1 MKTKLTLHS
10 IALVLINV
18 LTYWIA
24 SGWNSWTHDRH
35 PSLAVIPLGAIVAIV
50 SFLSWY
56 HTANSITASKLRLS
70 DGHSWLSLYFTVIV
84 FGVIM
89 FGLAPQF
96 LSGHAF
102 SGSRLLAF
110 VVFQGISNAIVIAV
124 AFAQRKFDS
133 AAVLR
138 QLLKLRWFQV
148 MLLVATSG
156 LALGCILA
164 VVEAAFFGLN
174 MTRTAGPNKVYEGEY
189 LSPEFSDY
197 DSRLGKKLL
206 PNADA
211 LCRLKV
217 NGNTVWNVRYTTD
230 EFGRRQTVAPVVDTA
245 TKYVVFFGCSFLF
258 GEGANDAETIPSQFA
273 AAAPGFRAY
282 NYGVP
287 GYGTQQM
294 LAKLQSNTIRE
305 EVEEDKGIVI
315 YVYLEDVHEPRVI
328 GGMQVTNSFG
338 CYFPYYDMNA
348 DGKIQAYGNFTTGR
362 PVLTNLYRLLGR
374 SQTVRYFGLNFPR
387 RTDRHFEI
395 VAKIIEESEKE
406 CRQQLACEE
415 FYVACFPRSSPH
427 RRLIPLLE
435 SRGIKVLDYS
445 ELFDPSADGFFHKGD
460 GHPTPLANHYF
471 ARQLAED
478 VTK

>member
-18 LTYWIA
+18 LTYWVA

-35 PSLAVIPLGAIVAIV
+35 PSLAAIPLGAIVAIS
-50 SFLSWY
+50 SFVGWY
-56 HTANSITASKLRLS
+56 HATNSLTASKLRLS
-70 DGHSWLSLYFTVIV
+70 DRHSWLSLYFTTIV
-84 FGVIM
+84 FGATAFMV
-89 FGLAPQF
+89 APKF
-96 LSGHAF
+96 LSGHVF
-102 SGSRLLAF
+102 SGSRLMAF
-110 VVFQGISNAIVIAV
+110 VVFQAISNAIVIVV
-124 AFAQRKFDS
+124 AFAQRNFDS
-133 AAVLR
+133 PAMLR
-138 QLLKLRWFQV
+138 RLLKQRWFKAI
-148 MLLVATSG
+148 LLFGMSG
-156 LALGCILA
+156 LALGCIVA

-174 MTRTAGPNKVYEGEY
+174 MTGAAGPSKVYEGEY

-197 DSRLGKKLL
+197 DSELGKRLL

-217 NGNTVWNVRYTTD
+217 NDVTVWNVWYTTD
-230 EFGRRQTVAPVVDTA
+230 EFGRRRTVVPDVDAA
-245 TKYVVFFGCSFLF
+245 TKYAVFFGCSFLF

-273 AAAPGFRAY
+273 AAAPEFRAY

-305 EVEEDKGIVI
+305 EIEEDNGIVI
-315 YVYLEDVHEPRVI
+315 YMYLEDVHEPRVI

-338 CYFPYYDMNA
+338 SYFPYYDLNA
-348 DGKIQAYGNFTTGR
+348 DGKLQSYGNFTTGR
-362 PVLTNLYRLLGR
+362 PVLTNLYGLLGR
-374 SQTVRYFGLNFPR
+374 SQTVRYLGLNFPR

-395 VAKIIEESEKE
+395 VASIIEESEKE
-406 CRQQLACEE
+406 CRQQLDCEE
-415 FYVACFPRSSPH
+415 FYVACFPRISPH

-445 ELFDPSADGFFHKGD
+445 ELFDPDTNGFFHKGD
-460 GHPTPLANHYF
+460 GHPSPLANRNF
-471 ARQLAED
+471 SRQLAED
-478 VTK
+478 ITK